1 MKSKIDYY
9 RRTPK
14 IDTSGYIRDFKEYY
28 LKQKIDNESDDAKI
42 ISMLSTISPQDFLHQ
57 NFNKYNISAQGLNY
71 LKKLHFNFSKS
82 KSMGHY
88 DRQSELISKGISQT
102 PSDLTPQD
110 IINLDKSLTHFDS
123 ITINWAMS
131 FDHCVNP
138 DGSIRID
145 EAKKCYDFCKENGK
159 KIRALGAIYPTVAN
173 RLQAENISSEELES
187 VFENYMKS
195 LSEACPNID
204 SMDIVNEL
212 SYDFG
217 QSGAK
222 GEYPKDKPLLNNSF
236 LQDKMGENYYI
247 KLMQIARKYFPNTK
261 FIYNDFAHENTEKAE
276 NIFKIVQKI
285 QDYEKENGVKILDGI
300 GMQCRLD
307 SNNTKLDNLEK
318 VIDRAE
324 ALGLIVQITELD
336 VVKMSK
342 DDNGNLLSESEA
354 SKRQEDVYS
363 KIHEIAF
370 AKRDVVESI
379 TYGDMTDKLSWSA
392 TTDRY
397 IDEPDPSPT
406 VYNNDGEPKSNI
418 VSAINR
424 GIDRGLERNP
434 EKQSDN
440 KNKKTSASTSS
451 DDEMNNE

>member
-1 MKSKIDYY
+1 MELADKKGIYGLDAPLVDCLKTLKQFKGLDTESIKNELKSKIDYY

-173 RLQAENISSEELES
+173 RLQAENISSEDLRLHRRVS
-187 VFENYMKS
+187 QY
-195 LSEACPNID
+195 
-204 SMDIVNEL
+204 
-212 SYDFG
+212 
-217 QSGAK
+217 
-222 GEYPKDKPLLNNSF
+222 LL
-236 LQDKMGENYYI
+236 
-247 KLMQIARKYFPNTK
+247 
-261 FIYNDFAHENTEKAE
+261 H
-276 NIFKIVQKI
+276 
-285 QDYEKENGVKILDGI
+285 
-300 GMQCRLD
+300 
-307 SNNTKLDNLEK
+307 
-318 VIDRAE
+318 
-324 ALGLIVQITELD
+324 
-336 VVKMSK
+336 
-342 DDNGNLLSESEA
+342 LL
-354 SKRQEDVYS
+354 R
-363 KIHEIAF
+363 
-370 AKRDVVESI
+370 
-379 TYGDMTDKLSWSA
+379 
-392 TTDRY
+392 
-397 IDEPDPSPT
+397 
-406 VYNNDGEPKSNI
+406 
-418 VSAINR
+418 
-424 GIDRGLERNP
+424 
-434 EKQSDN
+434 
-440 KNKKTSASTSS
+440 
-451 DDEMNNE
+451 

>member
-1 MKSKIDYY
+1 
-9 RRTPK
+9 
-14 IDTSGYIRDFKEYY
+14 
-28 LKQKIDNESDDAKI
+28 
-42 ISMLSTISPQDFLHQ
+42 
-57 NFNKYNISAQGLNY
+57 
-71 LKKLHFNFSKS
+71 
-82 KSMGHY
+82 
-88 DRQSELISKGISQT
+88 
-102 PSDLTPQD
+102 
-110 IINLDKSLTHFDS
+110 
-123 ITINWAMS
+123 
-131 FDHCVNP
+131 
-138 DGSIRID
+138 
-145 EAKKCYDFCKENGK
+145 
-159 KIRALGAIYPTVAN
+159 
-173 RLQAENISSEELES
+173 
-187 VFENYMKS
+187 
-195 LSEACPNID
+195 
-204 SMDIVNEL
+204 
-212 SYDFG
+212 
-217 QSGAK
+217 
-222 GEYPKDKPLLNNSF
+222 
-236 LQDKMGENYYI
+236 
-247 KLMQIARKYFPNTK
+247 MQIARKYFPNTK

-342 DDNGNLLSESEA
+342 DDNGNLLSESKE